1 MYWFYDPGLEQL
13 LQEFDCLIS
22 ADLHIEVRILLQMLV
37 QPVDGLDP
45 REAVV
50 VRSHVSSR
58 NGKER
63 LC

>member
-1 MYWFYDPGLEQL
+1 
-13 LQEFDCLIS
+13 LIS